1 MTCLFIY
8 SQNAA
13 GLSHTKIICSF
24 VKRSALLHLVI
35 VVISGLHCVR
45 IYISVRSFIER
56 FFSEI
61 SSISHS
67 VKPKRVRR
75 DSLRGL
81 RKFSLFSIFSIN
93 TFSSGESD
101 SFFIYSANSPIF
113 CVPLWI
119 LIILPIKPM
128 LIHCHFSES
137 TSLFSNHSIAPSFQS
152 ERNILLGSSLIFVR
166 SIPLILSVS
175 SSILSCHS
183 RL

>member
-1 MTCLFIY
+1 M
-8 SQNAA
+8 
-13 GLSHTKIICSF
+13 
-24 VKRSALLHLVI
+24 KRSALLHFVI

-67 VKPKRVRR
+67 VKPNRVRR

-93 TFSSGESD
+93 TFSAGESG

-137 TSLFSNHSIAPSFQS
+137 TSPFSNHSICSLPAPSFQN

-175 SSILSCHS
+175 PSILSCHS